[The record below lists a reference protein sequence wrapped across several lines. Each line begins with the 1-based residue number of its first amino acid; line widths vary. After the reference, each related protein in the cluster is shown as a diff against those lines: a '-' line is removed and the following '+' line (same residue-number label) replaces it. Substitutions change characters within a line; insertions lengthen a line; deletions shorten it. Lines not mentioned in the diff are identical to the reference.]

1 MQPTWAVLAVAF
13 LGVAGTLGA
22 AIFTQVWGARRED
35 RRWRQEQA
43 AEDQRWQ
50 RARQERREQWQ
61 HEDQL
66 RAGQQRREAYAQF
79 LLAVTKW
86 TSVAY
91 TLAAEHAE
99 TLTAFSAEE
108 LARLSALIE
117 QAEAACPP
125 LRLYGSVEAS
135 DASDEV
141 CRVMIS
147 FVRALAEGPMNS
159 DLVAQAVLA
168 FRRTSDAALHHARV
182 DLGLGA
188 PAELGPS

>member
-1 MQPTWAVLAVAF
+1 MQPAWAVLAVAF

-35 RRWRQEQA
+35 RRWRQEKA

-50 RARQERREQWQ
+50 RARQERQEQWRR
-61 HEDQL
+61 EDQL
-66 RAGQQRREAYAQF
+66 RAGEERREAYAQF

-86 TSVAY
+86 GSAAY

-99 TLTAFSAEE
+99 TQTALSAEE
-108 LARLSALIE
+108 LIRLSALIE

-141 CRVMIS
+141 CRGMIS
-147 FVRALAEGPMNS
+147 FVHALAEGPMSS
-159 DLVAQAVLA
+159 DLVAQAILT
-168 FRRTSDAALHHARV
+168 FRRTSDTALHLARV
-182 DLGLGA
+182 DLGL
-188 PAELGPS
+188 E